1 METEFSIISEDEKCE
16 YVEATFPEFMQA
28 VEHVKMNLE
37 ELQKQMNF
45 WIEETEDDNLIKVTS
60 KDEILSVIR
69 EDKPVAPIST
79 EDEKL
84 VQSEQIAEDN
94 ELKSEETF
102 DEGEDELVLEEGYHV
117 CRIAEDGDDEHYVVK
132 ETLSS
137 AIEYMDIN
145 CLIDEEH
152 YIAYVDLTGNEV
164 EIYDKEQIEK
174 TRLIDEELEKNVKNT
189 LDILNQPLEQ
199 QRRIDKDKDLHFLL
213 TELLVNK
220 NDKPAPSSQ
229 TLSVQEI
236 SDVAEI
242 HSMAK
247 MVAKALDKLDKDDAS
262 VQVAI
267 HCNKRCV
274 ELSQKLLKEK
284 EKVSLEEEESFSSTP
299 GSLAESVMKSVN

>member
-1 METEFSIISEDEKCE
+1 METEFSIISENEKCE
-16 YVEATFPEFMQA
+16 YVEATFPEFVQA
-28 VEHVKMNLE
+28 VDYVKKNLE

-45 WIEETEDDNLIKVTS
+45 WIEETKGNDLIKITS
-60 KDEILSVIR
+60 KEEILSFIR

-79 EDEKL
+79 EDEEL
-84 VQSEQIAEDN
+84 AQSEQFTEDN

-102 DEGEDELVLEEGYHV
+102 DEGEDELVLEEGYHI
-117 CRIAEDGDDEHYVVK
+117 CRTVEDGDDEHYVVK

-174 TRLIDEELEKNVKNT
+174 TRLIDEDLEKNVKNT

-199 QRRIDKDKDLHFLL
+199 QRHMDKDKDLHYLL

-247 MVAKALDKLDKDDAS
+247 MVAKSLQKLDKDDAS

-267 HCNKRCV
+267 HCNKRCI
-274 ELSQKLLKEK
+274 ELSQKLLGEIEK
-284 EKVSLEEEESFSSTP
+284 FTLEEEEDFSKTP
-299 GSLAESVMKSVN
+299 SSLAESIMKNAN